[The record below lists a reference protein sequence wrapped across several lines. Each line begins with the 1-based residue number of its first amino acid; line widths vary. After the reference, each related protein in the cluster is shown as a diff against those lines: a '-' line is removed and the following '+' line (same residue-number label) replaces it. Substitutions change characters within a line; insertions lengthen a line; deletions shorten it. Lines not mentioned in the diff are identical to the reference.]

1 MNLMPQQQT
10 HPQIN
15 MSKLAV
21 GSDVGGILFALGCIL
36 IALIGIPTI
45 RYLFPFAVL
54 LGLAIAVVLHFIQP
68 KPTGKDWLT
77 PAIENSPS
85 PAAGSHKPAKFS

>member
-1 MNLMPQQQT
+1 MSQQPS

-15 MSKLAV
+15 MSKLTV
-21 GSDVGGILFALGCIL
+21 GSDIGGILFAVGCML

-54 LGLAIAVVLHFIQP
+54 FGLAIALVLHFIHP
-68 KPTGKDWLT
+68 KPTGQDWLG
-77 PAIENSPS
+77 PATGDQSQKI
-85 PAAGSHKPAKFS
+85 